1 MDFRIINDETLPK
14 IMELWDYCFEK
25 NDTPFFKWYFDEY
38 CLKENMILGGFDE
51 ADGSLMNM
59 LHLNPY
65 TINLR
70 GQELQVPY
78 IVGVATAP
86 EYRGRHLFGPL
97 LDTAFAVLR
106 AQKQAFV
113 LLMPISAGIYRPYQ
127 FDYCYYRHRYEMPL
141 AVLPKAGSASA
152 DITLQRAGLEQ
163 EADAFAK
170 VYAAVTA
177 AYHGAVK
184 RDDKNWRNLLS
195 VHQGEQVKAVLA
207 KRGGQVLGYMLYS
220 IADRTFTV
228 QELLAEET
236 AARDALL
243 RFARGHVTEAE
254 KFSWLAEAWDKM
266 YLHLQ
271 DQNYAGSL
279 QPFMMARCINVRQAL
294 VQLTN
299 IDADI
304 QGAVSLLIT
313 DKTLPLNNGLLKLEV
328 NDGQVDVKS
337 TVDMQDIEMDVA
349 AFTQLYFGQFSVQEL
364 AAENRLKI
372 HNEEAALLLDRLFPK
387 CHNYINEYF

>member
-25 NDTPFFKWYFDEY
+25 NDTPFFKWYFNEY
-38 CLKENMILGGFDE
+38 CLKENMVLGGFDE
-51 ADGSLMNM
+51 KSGNLMNM

-70 GQELQVPY
+70 GRDLKLPY

-86 EYRGRHLFGPL
+86 EYRGRHLFAPL
-97 LDTAFAVLR
+97 LETAFSVLR
-106 AQKQAFV
+106 AQGQAFV

-141 AVLPKAGSASA
+141 AALPKGDKVS
-152 DITLQRAGLEQ
+152 DMTLHRIGLENAEVFQ
-163 EADAFAK
+163 K
-170 VYAAVTA
+170 VYDTVTA
-177 AYHGAVK
+177 AYHGVVK
-184 RDDKNWRNLLS
+184 RDFKNWLYLLA
-195 VHQGEQVKAVLA
+195 VHQGEQIKAVLV
-207 KRGGQVLGYMLYS
+207 KRGEKVAGYMFYS
-220 IADRTFTV
+220 IDDKTFAV
-228 QELLAEET
+228 QELMAEET
-236 AARDALL
+236 AARHSLL
-243 RFARGHVTEAE
+243 QFARQHVTEAE
-254 KFSWLAEAWDKM
+254 NFSWLAEAWDKT

-271 DQNYAGSL
+271 DQKYAGSL

-294 VQLTN
+294 LQLTD
-299 IDADI
+299 IAADV
-304 QGAVSLLIT
+304 QGTLSLLIN
-313 DKTLPLNNGLLKLEV
+313 DKTLPLNNWLLKLEI
-328 NDGQVDVKS
+328 NASQINIKS

-372 HNEEAALLLDRLFPK
+372 HNQEAASLLDRLFPK
-387 CHNYINEYF
+387 CQNYINEYF

>member
-1 MDFRIINDETLPK
+1 
-14 IMELWDYCFEK
+14 
-25 NDTPFFKWYFDEY
+25 
-38 CLKENMILGGFDE
+38 MILGGFDE

-152 DITLQRAGLEQ
+152 DITLQRADLEQ
-163 EADAFAK
+163 EAEVFAK

-254 KFSWLAEAWDKM
+254 KISWLAEAWDKM

-299 IDADI
+299 IAADI

-328 NDGQVDVKS
+328 NAGQIDVKS
-337 TVDMQDIEMDVA
+337 MVDMQDIEMDVA

>member
-141 AVLPKAGSASA
+141 AVLPKSGSASA

-163 EADAFAK
+163 EAEAFAK

-184 RDDKNWRNLLS
+184 RDGKNWRNLLS

-294 VQLTN
+294 VQMTN
-299 IDADI
+299 IAADI

>member
-25 NDTPFFKWYFDEY
+25 NDTPFFKWYFNEY
-38 CLKENMILGGFDE
+38 CLKENMVLGGFDE
-51 ADGSLMNM
+51 KSGKLMNM

-70 GQELQVPY
+70 GRYLKLPY

-86 EYRGRHLFGPL
+86 EYRGRHLFAPL
-97 LDTAFAVLR
+97 LETAFSVLR
-106 AQKQAFV
+106 AQGQAFV

-141 AVLPKAGSASA
+141 AALPKGDKVS
-152 DITLQRAGLEQ
+152 DMTLHRTGLEKAEVFQ
-163 EADAFAK
+163 K
-170 VYAAVTA
+170 VYDTVTA
-177 AYHGAVK
+177 AYHGVVK
-184 RDDKNWRNLLS
+184 RDLKNWLHLLT
-195 VHQGEQVKAVLA
+195 VHQGEQIKAVLV
-207 KRGGQVLGYMLYS
+207 KRGEKVAGYMFYS
-220 IADRTFTV
+220 IDDKTFAV
-228 QELLAEET
+228 QELMAEET
-236 AARDALL
+236 AARDSLL
-243 RFARGHVTEAE
+243 QFARQHVTEAE
-254 KFSWLAEAWDKM
+254 NFSWLAEVWDKT

-271 DQNYAGSL
+271 DQKYAGSL

-294 VQLTN
+294 LQLTD
-299 IDADI
+299 IAADV
-304 QGAVSLLIT
+304 QGTLSLLIN
-313 DKTLPLNNGLLKLEV
+313 DKTLPLNNGLLKLEI
-328 NDGQVDVKS
+328 NASQINIKS

-349 AFTQLYFGQFSVQEL
+349 AFTQLYFGKFSVQEL

-372 HNEEAALLLDRLFPK
+372 HNQEAASLLDRLFPK

>member
-141 AVLPKAGSASA
+141 AVLPKAGSTSA

-163 EADAFAK
+163 EAEAFAK

-220 IADRTFTV
+220 IADRTFSV

-254 KFSWLAEAWDKM
+254 KFSWLAEVWDKM

-299 IDADI
+299 IAADI

-328 NDGQVDVKS
+328 NAGQVDVKS

>member
-163 EADAFAK
+163 EAEAFAK

-220 IADRTFTV
+220 IADRTFSV

-266 YLHLQ
+266 YLQLQ

-299 IDADI
+299 IAADI

>member
-141 AVLPKAGSASA
+141 AVLPKAGSVSA

-163 EADAFAK
+163 EAEAFAK

-207 KRGGQVLGYMLYS
+207 KRGGQVLGYMLYN

-254 KFSWLAEAWDKM
+254 KFNWLAEAWDKM

-299 IDADI
+299 IAADI

-328 NDGQVDVKS
+328 NAGQIDVKS

>member
-141 AVLPKAGSASA
+141 AVLPKSGSASA

-163 EADAFAK
+163 EAEAFAK

-195 VHQGEQVKAVLA
+195 VYQGEQVKAVLA

-299 IDADI
+299 IAADI

>member
-51 ADGSLMNM
+51 ADGSLINM

-141 AVLPKAGSASA
+141 AVLPKSGSASA

-163 EADAFAK
+163 EAEAFAK

-271 DQNYAGSL
+271 DQNYAGNL

-294 VQLTN
+294 VQMTN
-299 IDADI
+299 IAADI

>member
-1 MDFRIINDETLPK
+1 MDFRIINGETLPK

-163 EADAFAK
+163 EAEAFAK

-220 IADRTFTV
+220 IADRTFSV

-266 YLHLQ
+266 YLQLQ

-299 IDADI
+299 IAADI

>member
-163 EADAFAK
+163 EAEAFAK

-254 KFSWLAEAWDKM
+254 KFRWLAEAWDKM

-299 IDADI
+299 IAADI

-328 NDGQVDVKS
+328 NTGQIDVKS